1 MEFLTRESN
10 KQRGWRCGVVSV
22 LMMTLL
28 VLLALTPAARSAPT
42 VASEYQLKAVFL
54 FNFTQF
60 VEWPPEAFAEPGAPL
75 VIGIL
80 GEDPFGAYLDE
91 TVRGEMVNGRPLI
104 VQRYRRVDDIKSC
117 HVLFVSRSEAEHL
130 TQVLSSLKG
139 RSILTVSDLD
149 GFTRDGGVIRF
160 ATVANKIRL
169 RISLDAAQSAKLT
182 ISSKLLRPAEIVGRG
197 EQ

>member
-1 MEFLTRESN
+1 MELLTRELN
-10 KQRGWRCGVVSV
+10 KRRGRCIGVVSV
-22 LMMTLL
+22 LMTLL
-28 VLLALTPAARSAPT
+28 VLLVLAPPVRSAPT

-60 VEWPPEAFAEPGAPL
+60 VEWPPESFAESGAPL
-75 VIGIL
+75 IIGIL
-80 GEDPFGAYLDE
+80 GDDPFGAYLDE
-91 TVRGEMVNGRPLI
+91 TVRGEMVNGRPLV
-104 VQRYRRVDDIKSC
+104 VQRYRRVDDIKNC

-149 GFTRDGGVIRF
+149 GFTRNGGVIRF

-169 RISLDAAQSAKLT
+169 RISLDAAQSAKLM

-197 EQ
+197 E